1 MQEADPV
8 QPEPRFPVDRVR
20 ITIRYCTQCNWMLR
34 SAWIAQE
41 LLQSFGTD
49 LAEVALVPDTG
60 GHFSIMAG
68 EHLIWE
74 RKRDGG
80 FPSPKD
86 IKQRVRDVIAPE
98 RDLGHIDR

>member
-8 QPEPRFPVDRVR
+8 QPEPRFPADRVR

-49 LAEVALVPDTG
+49 LGEVALVPDTG

-80 FPSPKD
+80 FPGPKD